1 MCTQLFRYDAASK
14 LEQVLAQKGRETV
27 RLMRHG
33 EGSAKNNAGPLPPRD
48 PKGGRPTREMA
59 ARLHAHI
66 LAAALDQFVRLG
78 ADGAS
83 MEGIASAANV
93 SKRTLYARFASKTDL
108 LVSAIEYGVAK
119 HLKPISASIP
129 EGSARERLRHT
140 AIRMLDASL
149 KPEVVSLRAL
159 ATWIA
164 DHEPTLHDAVQ
175 KLVVHNP
182 VGVIQSILEEGA
194 RSGELRFADSYFT
207 AMFFFDALVSM
218 PRDRILNRLGLQDRQ
233 PAKHAYLDRTIDL
246 IWTGVDALK
255 GAGA

>member
-1 MCTQLFRYDAASK
+1 MPANVIGTDAIVFSPEFLREGRALYDNLHPSRI
-14 LEQVLAQKGRETV
+14 VIGNTD
-27 RLMRHG
+27 
-33 EGSAKNNAGPLPPRD
+33 PR
-48 PKGGRPTREMA
+48 
-59 ARLHAHI
+59 
-66 LAAALDQFVRLG
+66 AAA
-78 ADGAS
+78 
-83 MEGIASAANV
+83 
-93 SKRTLYARFASKTDL
+93 FAQL
-108 LVSAIEYGVAK
+108 L
-119 HLKPISASIP
+119 
-129 EGSARERLRHT
+129 
-140 AIRMLDASL
+140 LDASL

>member
-1 MCTQLFRYDAASK
+1 MD
-14 LEQVLAQKGRETV
+14 
-27 RLMRHG
+27 H
-33 EGSAKNNAGPLPPRD
+33 LPPRD

-78 ADGAS
+78 VDGAS

-108 LVSAIEYGVAK
+108 LISAIEYGVAK

-129 EGSARERLRHT
+129 EGAARERLRHT
-140 AIRMLDASL
+140 AARMLDASL
-149 KPEVVSLRAL
+149 KPEVVRFRVL

-164 DHEPTLHDAVQ
+164 DHEPTLHGVLQ

-182 VGVIQSILEEGA
+182 VGVIQSILEEGV
-194 RSGELRFADSYFT
+194 RRGEFRIADSYFT
-207 AMFFFDALVSM
+207 ATFLFDALVSM
-218 PRDRILNRLGLQDRQ
+218 PRNRILDRLGLEDKQA
-233 PAKHAYLDRTIDL
+233 AKCDYLERTIDL
-246 IWTGVDALK
+246 ILSGLTPRE
-255 GAGA
+255 